1 MKYTKEELFR
11 ENKRLLDENTS
22 LENRVREL
30 NKELN
35 NFIEIQ
41 QINIDL
47 QVELKNKENENKNC
61 WEEIHILRKQVE
73 TYEEVFELLKGKK
86 E

>member
-1 MKYTKEELFR
+1 MRYTKEELLR

-30 NKELN
+30 NKEIN
-35 NFIEIQ
+35 DFIKIR

-47 QVELKNKENENKNC
+47 QVELKNKEKENKDC